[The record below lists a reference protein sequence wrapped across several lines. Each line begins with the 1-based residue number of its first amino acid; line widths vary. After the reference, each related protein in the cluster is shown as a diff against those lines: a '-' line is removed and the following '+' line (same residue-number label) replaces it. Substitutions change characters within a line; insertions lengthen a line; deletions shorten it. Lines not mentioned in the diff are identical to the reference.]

1 MISILGCEL
10 NVCSQGTGSILNL
23 FLVALK
29 MFSRIY
35 CTSDVLAPSDAGRG
49 GLGRFAISLP
59 LVFPDSD
66 SLRKVDRLPYRLT
79 V

>member
-1 MISILGCEL
+1 MS
-10 NVCSQGTGSILNL
+10 
-23 FLVALK
+23 
-29 MFSRIY
+29 SRIY

-79 V
+79 VQKG

>member
-1 MISILGCEL
+1 MS
-10 NVCSQGTGSILNL
+10 
-23 FLVALK
+23 
-29 MFSRIY
+29 SRIY
-35 CTSDVLAPSDAGRG
+35 CTSYVLAPSDAGRG

-79 V
+79 VQKG